1 MRDEGRG
8 VRGELPDD
16 ERVTAG
22 PGSRVEGDVPDER
35 RAEPD
40 APPVAHLPHASAV
53 EAPSPTFVNRIVA
66 GALRQRLLVAVLAL
80 GLVGLGVWSFKR
92 LPVDAYPDL
101 SPPMVEIV
109 TQWPGHAA
117 EEVERLVTVPV
128 EQAMNGTQN
137 LKVMRSVSLYG
148 LSSVRLT
155 FVDGTDDYFARQRV
169 FERLPDVAAPD
180 GVTPG
185 VSPLFSPSGLV
196 YRYTLQSADR
206 SPQELK
212 VLQDWV
218 VARQYKGV
226 AGVADIASLGGETTQ
241 YQVLLD
247 PARLAGV
254 GLSVPAV
261 GEALAANNSNAGGG
275 FYAEGGQFYYVRGL
289 GRVAST
295 EDIANTVLAVKN
307 GVPVLV
313 KDVGSVVIGQAPRL
327 GQFGFNA
334 QNDAVEGIVLLT
346 KGQQAQ
352 TVLKG
357 VQQQTAALNSG
368 ILPRD
373 VKVVPYYDR
382 SELIHLT
389 TKTVEDNLLRGI
401 VLVIVVLIFFLYDV
415 RSGLIVATTIPFAL
429 LFAFVCLDLK
439 HIPANLLSIGAID
452 FGIIVD
458 GAVVM
463 VENIYR
469 RLSERRQGS
478 ADVLHTIIAAAAEV
492 DRPIFYAV
500 AVIIA
505 SFLPI
510 YVLGGPSG
518 KLFGPMADTTIFALI
533 GALIVTLT
541 VIPVLCAWLLRKGVR
556 ERRNAAFE
564 WVRDRYA
571 RGLERA
577 LGRPWMTIGISA
589 GIFVLS
595 LLLVPGLGAE
605 FMPKLDEG
613 ALWVRATMPYTIS
626 FEESSKIV
634 PQVRAIL
641 RSFPE
646 VTTVASEHGRDD
658 DGTDPTG
665 FFNAEFFVGLKP
677 YSDWHGAYHTKP
689 ELIAAIDKR
698 LAAFPG
704 VTFNY
709 TQPAEDAVNEAE
721 TGLKSSL
728 DVKLFGPDLAVLERS
743 GREVK
748 KVLEQTRGIGQVTV
762 VQELGQPS
770 LAITADRAKLSRYGI
785 NVADVN
791 GIIEAAVGGAAVTQV
806 AQGERLFDL
815 VVRLTPQARQSPE
828 EIGNILIATPDGQQ
842 VPLRELADIQVSNG
856 ASFIYRQDNSRFIGI
871 QYSVQGRD
879 LASAV
884 QDAQGRVASAV
895 HLPEGYRLAWGGEY
909 EEYTQSRSQLQ
920 LVLPITLVLIFL
932 ILFALYSNFKFPF
945 ITVAGV
951 VLSAPI
957 GGLLAMA
964 LTGTPFSVSSGIG
977 FLALFGVSVQTA
989 IVYISYVNE
998 LRASGRSI
1006 AEATSEAALLRLRP
1020 IMMTALVAAFG
1031 LLPAALASGVGA
1043 DSQRPFALV
1052 IVGGLFS
1059 RLLISVFLMP
1069 ALYAVSARE
1078 GDRLEV

>member
-1 MRDEGRG
+1 
-8 VRGELPDD
+8 
-16 ERVTAG
+16 
-22 PGSRVEGDVPDER
+22 
-35 RAEPD
+35 
-40 APPVAHLPHASAV
+40 
-53 EAPSPTFVNRIVA
+53 
-66 GALRQRLLVAVLAL
+66 
-80 GLVGLGVWSFKR
+80 
-92 LPVDAYPDL
+92 
-101 SPPMVEIV
+101 
-109 TQWPGHAA
+109 
-117 EEVERLVTVPV
+117 
-128 EQAMNGTQN
+128 
-137 LKVMRSVSLYG
+137 
-148 LSSVRLT
+148 
-155 FVDGTDDYFARQRV
+155 
-169 FERLPDVAAPD
+169 
-180 GVTPG
+180 
-185 VSPLFSPSGLV
+185 
-196 YRYTLQSADR
+196 
-206 SPQELK
+206 
-212 VLQDWV
+212 
-218 VARQYKGV
+218 
-226 AGVADIASLGGETTQ
+226 
-241 YQVLLD
+241 
-247 PARLAGV
+247 
-254 GLSVPAV
+254 
-261 GEALAANNSNAGGG
+261 
-275 FYAEGGQFYYVRGL
+275 
-289 GRVAST
+289 
-295 EDIANTVLAVKN
+295 
-307 GVPVLV
+307 
-313 KDVGSVVIGQAPRL
+313 
-327 GQFGFNA
+327 
-334 QNDAVEGIVLLT
+334 
-346 KGQQAQ
+346 
-352 TVLKG
+352 
-357 VQQQTAALNSG
+357 
-368 ILPRD
+368 
-373 VKVVPYYDR
+373 VPYYDR

-677 YSDWHGAYHTKP
+677 YSDWHGQYHTKP

-748 KVLEQTRGIGQVTV
+748 RVLEQTRGIGQVTV

-884 QDAQGRVASAV
+884 QDAQRRVASAV